1 MKTVAVV
8 GSQWGDE
15 GKGKIV
21 DLLAA
26 DADVVVRFQGGNN
39 AAHTL
44 VVNGEKFILRLVPA
58 GALHDGK
65 TCVIGNGTVVDPI
78 ALLEEI
84 DTLKRRGHLRDDS
97 LLKLS
102 SDAHMVLPYH
112 RAIDR
117 AREARLGKSAIGTTG
132 FGIGPAYEDKM
143 ARVGLRFD
151 DLHNFT
157 SFSEKLERNIREKN
171 SYLKTILKAK
181 PVKGAEIVEQMRTA
195 RRRLLRYVCDTSEF
209 LYHAIAAGKRVLFE
223 GAHGVMLD
231 VDHGTYPFVTSSN
244 CGASAVFGGAGIAP
258 GSLEAVLG
266 ISKAYTTRV
275 GGGPFPT
282 EINGRVADAIR
293 EEGNEFGSAT
303 GRPRR
308 IGWFDAVLAR
318 HAIRLNGMWALAL
331 TKLDVLT
338 GLDPVKICV
347 GYEFR
352 GKRFDQ
358 LPPSRQMLEKVKP
371 VYEMMAGWDE
381 GISGARSMSDLPA
394 NARRYLERLSE
405 LCGVRLAMV
414 GVGASRDAI
423 IVMEN
428 PFGTSQ
434 VAGATLF

>member
-44 VVNGEKFILRLVPA
+44 VVDGERFVLRLVPA
-58 GALHDGK
+58 GALHEGK
-65 TCVIGNGTVVDPI
+65 ICVIGNGTVVDPI
-78 ALLEEI
+78 ALLEEVQE
-84 DTLKRRGHLRDDS
+84 LKRRGRLRDDS

-102 SDAHMVLPYH
+102 GDAHMVMPYH

-117 AREARLGKSAIGTTG
+117 AREARLGKEAIGTTG

-151 DLHNFT
+151 DLSHFASFT
-157 SFSEKLERNIREKN
+157 EKLDRNIRDKN
-171 SYLKTILKAK
+171 SYLKTVLKAK
-181 PVKGAEIVEQMRTA
+181 GITGTEIHQQMRVA
-195 RRRLLRYVCDTSEF
+195 RSRLLRHLCDTSAF
-209 LYHAIAAGKRVLFE
+209 LQEAMASGKRILFE

-231 VDHGTYPFVTSSN
+231 IDHGTYPFVTSSN
-244 CGASAVFGGAGIAP
+244 CGASAVFSGAGIPP
-258 GSLEAVLG
+258 GSLDGVLG

-282 EINGRVADAIR
+282 EISGRLADAMR

-308 IGWFDAVLAR
+308 IGWFDAVLTR
-318 HAIRLNGMWALAL
+318 HAVRLNGMWGLAL
-331 TKLDVLT
+331 TKLDVLS

-347 GYEFR
+347 AYEVR
-352 GKRFDQ
+352 GKRFDH
-358 LPPSRQMLEKVKP
+358 LPPSRQTLGKVKP
-371 VYEMMAGWDE
+371 AYESMPGWTEDI
-381 GISGARSMSDLPA
+381 GGARSLSDLPQ
-394 NARRYLERLSE
+394 NARRYLERLQE
-405 LCGVRLAMV
+405 LCGVKLAMV
-414 GVGASRDAI
+414 GVGASRDAT
-423 IVMEN
+423 IVLAN
-428 PFGTSQ
+428 PFHS
-434 VAGATLF
+434 

>member
-44 VVNGEKFILRLVPA
+44 VVNDEKFVLRLVPA

-65 TCVIGNGTVVDPI
+65 TCVIGNGAVVDPI
-78 ALLEEI
+78 ALIEE
-84 DTLKRRGHLRDDS
+84 LDS
-97 LLKLS
+97 LRRRNRMRADDALKLS
-102 SDAHMVLPYH
+102 YDAHLVMPYH

-117 AREARLGKSAIGTTG
+117 AREARLGKRAIGTTG

-143 ARVGLRFD
+143 ARIGLRFD
-151 DLHNFT
+151 DLENFAAFT
-157 SFSEKLERNIREKN
+157 EKLEYNIREKN
-171 SYLKTILKAK
+171 LYLRAVLKAK
-181 PVKGAEIVEQMRTA
+181 PVSAAEIIAKMKVARTRL
-195 RRRLLRYVCDTSEF
+195 RRYLCDTSIY
-209 LYHAIAAGKRVLFE
+209 LADAIAAGKRILFE

-231 VDHGTYPFVTSSN
+231 IDHGTYPYVTSSN

-258 GSLEAVLG
+258 GRLDGVLG

-282 EINGRVADAIR
+282 EIKGRLGDALR
-293 EEGNEFGSAT
+293 AEGDEFGSAT

-308 IGWFDAVLAR
+308 IGWFDAVLVR
-318 HAIRLNGMWALAL
+318 HAARLNGMWGLAL

-338 GLDPVKICV
+338 GVDPVKICV
-347 GYEFR
+347 GYEIR
-352 GKRFDQ
+352 GKSFAEIPANR
-358 LPPSRQMLEKVKP
+358 RMLDKVKP
-371 VYEMMAGWDE
+371 VYEELPGWNGD
-381 GISGARSMSDLPA
+381 ISDVRALADLPEA
-394 NARRYLERLSE
+394 ARRYLERIE
-405 LCGVRLAMV
+405 AATGVPLAMV
-414 GVGASRDAI
+414 GVGAAREAT
-423 IVMEN
+423 IVLRN
-428 PFGTSQ
+428 PF
-434 VAGATLF
+434 AD